1 MSNVFS
7 KKNGRPNRVKRN
19 TFDLSFQNNLTT
31 KFGQLTPVFCK
42 EVLPGDSFTIDTA
55 FGLRFMPTY
64 FPLQTRMR
72 ADVHFFYVR
81 NRNLWKDW
89 PDFIGQTDPKSVPPY
104 IHFDNQ
110 LKTSSIFD
118 YMGMP
123 TTYAGTAYTYSNFI
137 NSNNY
142 LSSSPAPG
150 YRTLTGLGSSSPVYY
165 YTQSGIG
172 LPSDTTQL
180 RRYAKASGESPS
192 YINLPSNSSGEYS
205 FTLAF
210 PLLESLSLAYDSP
223 FRGLFP
229 ELYLRQLV
237 SNAVPFK
244 VQPYSAYLAYATNP
258 AEVAIQPIGDADL
271 VPTSDGLYSFSFPSF
286 SKEDVDL
293 FNENAANGRYLMFTF
308 SVPAASSNPQIPAL
322 PSGPYQTLGL
332 PFSRTEYAF
341 AYNPPGDLT
350 VDISSVPSG
359 QNPFNS
365 HNSGHIKIS
374 ALPFRAYESIYN
386 SFYRDDR
393 NNPRVVDGRPE
404 YNKYITTDAGG
415 QDNTQYGLMFRNWEQ
430 DFLTTAVPSPQ
441 QGVAPLVGISST
453 GTMTFSD
460 PDDPDRTYQVEAK
473 TADDADT
480 IVGVN
485 YLENVPASVQR
496 SLLDVVSSGISINDF
511 RNVNAYQ
518 RWLETNI
525 RRGLKY
531 KDQIKSHFDV
541 NVSYAELDMPEF
553 IGGVS
558 QPVQVATVDQ
568 TSAGSVDN
576 PLGSYAG
583 QAFALGKS
591 KHKVR
596 HYCDEHGFIIGIL
609 SVVPVPNYSQ
619 LLPKYFLKNETLDY
633 FFPEFGKIGYQP
645 IRNSE
650 VDPVN
655 AWAEGAT
662 NVNNVFGYQR
672 PWYDYLSSVDE
683 VHGDF
688 RLSLRSFL
696 LNRVF
701 LGTPKL
707 GPSFTVIDPD
717 QLNDVFSDTE
727 DNDKILGQLYFEVY
741 AKRPIPR
748 YGVPSLEANV

>member
-1 MSNVFS
+1 
-7 KKNGRPNRVKRN
+7 
-19 TFDLSFQNNLTT
+19 
-31 KFGQLTPVFCK
+31 
-42 EVLPGDSFTIDTA
+42 
-55 FGLRFMPTY
+55 
-64 FPLQTRMR
+64 MR
-72 ADVHFFYVR
+72 
-81 NRNLWKDW
+81 
-89 PDFIGQTDPKSVPPY
+89 Q
-104 IHFDNQ
+104 
-110 LKTSSIFD
+110 
-118 YMGMP
+118 
-123 TTYAGTAYTYSNFI
+123 
-137 NSNNY
+137 
-142 LSSSPAPG
+142 SSSDG
-150 YRTLTGLGSSSPVYY
+150 
-165 YTQSGIG
+165 
-172 LPSDTTQL
+172 
-180 RRYAKASGESPS
+180 
-192 YINLPSNSSGEYS
+192 
-205 FTLAF
+205 
-210 PLLESLSLAYDSP
+210 
-223 FRGLFP
+223 
-229 ELYLRQLV
+229 
-237 SNAVPFK
+237 VPFK

-258 AEVAIQPIGDADL
+258 AEVAIQPIGSSDL
-271 VPTSDGLYSFSFPSF
+271 VPTSDGLYSFSFSSF
-286 SKEDVDL
+286 SKEDVDS
-293 FNENAANGRYLMFTF
+293 FNACAANGRYLMFTF

-322 PSGPYQTLGL
+322 PSGSYQTLGL
-332 PFSRTEYAF
+332 PSSRTEYAF
-341 AYNPPGDLT
+341 AYNPLGDLT
-350 VDISSVPSG
+350 VDISSVPSD

-365 HNSGHIKIS
+365 HNSDHIKIS

-393 NNPRVVDGRPE
+393 NNPRIVDGRPE

-453 GTMTFSD
+453 GTMTFAD

-496 SLLDVVSSGISINDF
+496 SLIDVVSSGISINDF

-655 AWAEGAT
+655 AWAEGAS

-701 LGTPKL
+701 LLAIEHAPRRLQQAVVLRHLDAAQLAKPPWQFPVCHTQIVFILHAGAHRQHQIPAVCHIVHIVLFKPWIHQILQRRNHQFIVRQIIHTLYKVNRNFLFVQCFIIFALSKNHISDIFAGISSPQYSSLAFHRRKTL
-707 GPSFTVIDPD
+707 FAPFSF
-717 QLNDVFSDTE
+717 
-727 DNDKILGQLYFEVY
+727 
-741 AKRPIPR
+741 
-748 YGVPSLEANV
+748 